1 MFSSVKRP
9 QWQRIYR
16 QTITLIYKNLLI
28 FYTAPFSAFCRA
40 LLFPVA
46 VAIIFSFLKHINTSG
61 SSYTDTSNYGIAN
74 SSTPVKGIGEAIA
87 LSSSQKLVFVR
98 NGISNGTLAPII
110 EGILEAPGMQNIE
123 SYSIDDPNDLFDLCR
138 QSLQGYSDCF
148 AAVIFTSS
156 NDTNV
161 EYIIALD
168 GSVSN
173 ANGYGDWKTGE
184 TVLTQRIFPLQ
195 WAISS
200 QIGNFSTLPKP
211 STQGFA
217 GDFGPKA
224 YQFQGSNKPAAAT
237 NGPAWL
243 SLVANIIAPIFVLIP
258 IGVVYHLNI
267 FVATERETSMAELMT
282 AQHVTAVPR
291 ILSVLFSFYALYF
304 PGFLACSIIL
314 TQVLFVKTSDILF
327 LFITLLAG
335 ASFIAASHFVASFF
349 GKAQLAGLYSSTLF
363 FALSIVTLAASL
375 SIEDHF
381 GERLGLSLIFPPAA
395 WANFIGDVAYRE
407 YNLKAF
413 SLAPEPWIPSQDPQ
427 FFPPTQLQYLNGY
440 LYIVFF
446 IVQIVAYSL
455 GTYVIE
461 HKLWGVT
468 RKFDLINSTSDVALR
483 CTSLSKTYYGKRRWY
498 WPFSRKGGPV
508 LAIDSLDLEVKKG
521 SVTFL
526 LGPNGGGKTTTLKCV
541 AGMTSMDAGSRL
553 ELNEAG
559 LVFGICPQSNVRLP
573 STTPRSQTYHYRCSG
588 RTSQSNSTSKFGE
601 NSRRLLLTIQLWTMT
616 MSW

>member
-9 QWQRIYR
+9 QWRRIYR

-28 FYTAPFSAFCRA
+28 FYTAPFSTLCRA

-46 VAIIFSFLKHINTSG
+46 VALIFSFLKYINTSG
-61 SSYTDTSNYGIAN
+61 SSYIDTSNYGIAN

-87 LSSSQKLVFVR
+87 LSSSPKLVFVR
-98 NGISNGTLAPII
+98 NGISNDTLGPII
-110 EGILEAPGMQNIE
+110 EGVLDAPGMQDIE

-138 QSLQGYSDCF
+138 QSIQGYSDCF

-173 ANGYGDWKTGE
+173 AYGYGDWKTGE

-200 QIGNFSTLPKP
+200 QIGNFSNLPKP

-217 GDFGPKA
+217 GDFGPQA
-224 YQFQGSNKPAAAT
+224 YQSQGSNKPEAAT
-237 NGPAWL
+237 QGPRWL
-243 SLVANIIAPIFVLIP
+243 SLVAYVIAPVFVLIP

-291 ILSVLFSFYALYF
+291 ILSILLSFYALYF

-335 ASFIAASHFVASFF
+335 ASFVAASHFVASFF

-363 FALSIVTLAASL
+363 FALSLVTLAASL
-375 SIEDHF
+375 SSEDNF

-407 YNLKAF
+407 FNLKAF
-413 SLAPEPWIPSQDPQ
+413 SLAPEPWIPSQEPQ
-427 FFPPTQLQYLNGY
+427 YFPPTQIQYLNGY
-440 LYIVFF
+440 LYIICF

-461 HKLWGVT
+461 RKLWGVT
-468 RKFDLINSTSDVALR
+468 RKFDLIDSTSDVALR

-498 WPFSRKGGPV
+498 WPFNRKGGPV

-541 AGMTSMDAGSRL
+541 AGMTSMDTGSRL

-559 LVFGICPQSNVRLP
+559 LVFGICPQSNVCLP
-573 STTPRSQTYHYRCSG
+573 TPKLSPQTYHFRSSG
-588 RTSQSNSTSKFGE
+588 RTSQSNSTLKFGG
-601 NSRRLLLTIQLWTMT
+601 NSRRLLLTIRPWTMT
-616 MSW
+616 MFS